1 MRVPRGTVGASKN
14 MRDPRRQ
21 DGDMAMTDDV
31 SRRSLLL
38 GLSMSGLAT
47 SASRANAQSTDLPD
61 TVHFPSRDGHTNLIG
76 YLFKPTARKP
86 GRAPAMVHLHGRR
99 GPYSILAHG
108 RYDATTITQR
118 HLFWAR
124 FWAARGCFVLVVDSF
139 APRGYPDGFAAG
151 THAQRPAEIDEVRV
165 RPLDAYGGLQFLA
178 RHGEIDPARIGLQG
192 WSNGASTALA
202 TMATSTLQSV
212 GLKADAGFRA
222 ALAFYP
228 GCGLNGVF
236 AGGYTAYAPVQILI
250 GTADEEVSPQRCD
263 ALVRDNRRPDNPLAI
278 TVYPQATHDFDD
290 PGKKRQGVAANV
302 AALADATTT
311 AAAFMDR
318 YLRL

>member
-1 MRVPRGTVGASKN
+1 
-14 MRDPRRQ
+14 
-21 DGDMAMTDDV
+21 MTDDV

-38 GLSMSGLAT
+38 ALSMSGLAMST
-47 SASRANAQSTDLPD
+47 PLANAQSAELPD
-61 TVHFPSRDGHTNLIG
+61 TVHFASRDGRTNLVG
-76 YLFKPTARKP
+76 YLFKPAAANP

-108 RYDATTITQR
+108 RYDATTLTQR

-178 RHGEIDPARIGLQG
+178 QHGDIDPARIGLQG

-202 TMATSTLQSV
+202 AMATGTLQSV
-212 GLKADAGFRA
+212 GLAPGAGFRA

-228 GCGLNGVF
+228 GCGLNDAF
-236 AGGYTAYAPVQILI
+236 RDGYAAYAPVQILI
-250 GTADEEVSPQRCD
+250 GTADEEVSPQSCE
-263 ALVRDNRRPDNPLAI
+263 ALVADNHRPDNPLAI
-278 TVYPQATHDFDD
+278 MVYQQATHDFDD
-290 PGKKRQGVAANV
+290 PGKKRQGIPANV
-302 AALADATTT
+302 AAFGEATKT
-311 AAAFMDR
+311 AAAFMGR
-318 YLRL
+318 WLKLA

>member
-1 MRVPRGTVGASKN
+1 
-14 MRDPRRQ
+14 
-21 DGDMAMTDDV
+21 MTDDV

-38 GLSMSGLAT
+38 ALSMSGLAMST
-47 SASRANAQSTDLPD
+47 PLANAQSAELPD
-61 TVHFPSRDGHTNLIG
+61 TVHFASRDGRTNLVG
-76 YLFKPTARKP
+76 YLFKPAAANP

-108 RYDATTITQR
+108 RYDATTLTQR

-178 RHGEIDPARIGLQG
+178 QHGDIDPARIGLQG

-202 TMATSTLQSV
+202 AMATGTLQSV
-212 GLKADAGFRA
+212 GLAPDAGFRA

-228 GCGLNGVF
+228 GCGLNDAF
-236 AGGYTAYAPVQILI
+236 RNGYAAYAPVQILI
-250 GTADEEVSPQRCD
+250 GTADEEVSPQRCE
-263 ALVRDNRRPDNPLAI
+263 ALVTDNRRADNPLAI
-278 TVYPQATHDFDD
+278 ITYDNATHDFDD
-290 PGKKRQGVAANV
+290 PGKKRQSVAANV
-302 AALADATTT
+302 AALADATKV
-311 AAAFMDR
+311 AAAFMGR
-318 YLRL
+318 YLHLS